1 MIASVAHKT
10 PGIILDKLT
19 RLLNA
24 LAGSKK

>member
-19 RLLNA
+19 RLTER